1 MDSAA
6 PWHVVAAES
15 KRYARVRV
23 LEIVIEAI
31 EQSLR
36 ELDREPVDIDASL

>member
-1 MDSAA
+1 
-6 PWHVVAAES
+6 VVAAES

-36 ELDREPVDIDASL
+36 QLGREPVDIAASL